1 MAKAV
6 KVALRG
12 QLLSAIG
19 TGAMSVFMMA
29 SPQDQIT
36 SLETKRA
43 ELEAKSQA
51 ILDSLGEGV
60 DLSDDQADQIA
71 DNATEIESVDKRIAA
86 LQSMLPKGQGRKT
99 APEPKDGTL
108 PANGSAARVR
118 PGNDASKH
126 GFQSFGEFAQAV
138 RQSQLPNAQG
148 GDLVKKLQNAA
159 TTYGNEGTG
168 ADGGFL
174 VPPEFS
180 RAIYKKVMGEQNLL
194 SRCAPLVIG
203 GNAIT
208 IPKDE
213 TTPWQTTGGI
223 QVTWQGEASS
233 LTASKP
239 LFEQSTLRL
248 VKLTALVPISDELL
262 EDSIGLESWLQAK
275 APDKMA
281 AKINTAIINGNGVGQ
296 PLGILN
302 CASVVTVSKEG
313 SQTADTVNFPN
324 VIKMYSRMYAPW
336 VSNAIW
342 LINQDI
348 LPQLFS
354 MAFPNAAGT
363 VPAYMPA
370 NSLANAPFGTL
381 LGRPIVPVEACSG
394 IGDLGDIIFVDLN
407 QYWALTQA
415 AGVRTDTSIHLYFD
429 QSVTTFR
436 FVFRMNGQP
445 AWSTAITAQNGSSN
459 ARGWAI
465 ILEAR

>member
-1 MAKAV
+1 MQK
-6 KVALRG
+6 
-12 QLLSAIG
+12 
-19 TGAMSVFMMA
+19 
-29 SPQDQIT
+29 
-36 SLETKRA
+36 
-43 ELEAKSQA
+43 A
-51 ILDSLGEGV
+51 ILLAGAARFPMGAIFADAGPSETVLADLRTRLQALHEESAAIADAAGDG
-60 DLSDDQADQIA
+60 DLSDEDLAKISANAAEAAKLDKQIKA
-71 DNATEIESVDKRIAA
+71 REMVQSVGAGRRTAA
-86 LQSMLPKGQGRKT
+86 
-99 APEPKDGTL
+99 EPREPGAR
-108 PANGSAARVR
+108 PALSTARVTENPR
-118 PGNDASKH
+118 H
-126 GFQSFGEFAQAV
+126 GFESFGQFAQAV
-138 RQSQLPNAQG
+138 RQSQLANAQG
-148 GDLVKKLQNAA
+148 GDLVKKLQNAV

-180 RAIYKKVMGEQNLL
+180 RTIWKKVMGEQNLL
-194 SRCAPLVIG
+194 SRCAQLVIG

-223 QVTWQGEASS
+223 QVTWQGEAST
-233 LTASKP
+233 LPASKP

-281 AKINTAIINGNGVGQ
+281 AKINTAIIAGNGVGQ

-302 CASVVTVSKEG
+302 SASVVTVSKEG

-336 VSNAIW
+336 VANAIW

-370 NSLANAPFGTL
+370 NSLSNAPFGTL

-407 QYWALTQA
+407 QYWALTK
-415 AGVRTDTSIHLYFD
+415 AGGLRTDTSIHLYFD

-436 FVFRMNGQP
+436 FVFRLNGQP
-445 AWSTAITAQNGSSN
+445 AWSTAITAQNGTSN